1 MKGLFPTEKLSMLAY
16 YGASARKTTY
26 SEQFVIIGH
35 IRNFIFYL
43 NVFVFGGVKFMLQT
57 AKTLINAD
65 EIEDMLKKMVEKA
78 YLDIKDDPML
88 LCIDC
93 SDVDLYVASSGN
105 LEFEELVKTNFK
117 LDEYGDPIDDKDYQT
132 LMCELHDCFIE
143 LHKSSG
149 MFDYFPEGE
158 YEVKGEKRESETDML
173 GPKGVFF
180 APFEDALLI

>member
-1 MKGLFPTEKLSMLAY
+1 MDGF
-16 YGASARKTTY
+16 G
-26 SEQFVIIGH
+26 
-35 IRNFIFYL
+35 
-43 NVFVFGGVKFMLQT
+43 FGGVIFMLQT

-105 LEFEELVKTNFK
+105 LEFEELIKANFK
-117 LDEYGDPIDDKDYQT
+117 LDEYGDPLDNKEYQT

-158 YEVKGEKRESETDML
+158 YEVKGEKRDSETDML